1 MRGWKA
7 SESGCNKSWKR
18 QKAEEKKGKERKVT
32 RRKGNVFAQLP
43 RDDDRERS
51 FVTFY
56 CLLVNAFQRQ
66 RFLLDQVPSYEIFD
80 GDDGERVSVDKR
92 TLCHDNWNVKRPFVG
107 RNRPGMPVRANN
119 ARLCSL
125 PCIFV
130 RSFSSLLHKVRIR
143 ASQTSGEKVRG
154 HRRSN
159 LTGSLDSRL
168 VYTQPEFQC

>member
-18 QKAEEKKGKERKVT
+18 QKAGEKKGKERKVT
-32 RRKGNVFAQLP
+32 RRKGNVFARLP

-56 CLLVNAFQRQ
+56 CLPVNAFQRQ

-92 TLCHDNWNVKRPFVG
+92 RCVTIT
-107 RNRPGMPVRANN
+107 GM
-119 ARLCSL
+119 
-125 PCIFV
+125 
-130 RSFSSLLHKVRIR
+130 
-143 ASQTSGEKVRG
+143 
-154 HRRSN
+154 
-159 LTGSLDSRL
+159 
-168 VYTQPEFQC
+168 